1 LSEQAVVLAGAR
13 TPYSKLGTELA
24 GVSAVELGR
33 VASIEALARAGV
45 APEDVDQVIFGNI
58 ATPPDAANIARV
70 IALRAGIPA
79 ERPAH
84 TVGRNCASGIE
95 SVVQAARLIR
105 TGEAK
110 LVLAGGV
117 ESMSLVPF
125 LYREPVKAA
134 LAAAGTART
143 LGARLGALAKL
154 PWGQLLNPVIG
165 LKLGLTDPV
174 CNLNMGETAEV
185 LAKEGAITREEQ
197 DRFALRS
204 HQRAQAA
211 TESGRF
217 GEEIVPVPVPPDYAK
232 AVTRDNGIRD
242 GQTLEA
248 LQKLRPFFDRRHGSV
263 TPGNASQITDGGAAV
278 VVASGSWAKERGLAV
293 LGRIR
298 SWGFAGLEP
307 ERMGLG
313 PSRSTPPAL
322 EAAGVTLKDVGLVE
336 MNEAFA
342 AQVIAN
348 LRAFE
353 QDPALGAIDEAA
365 LNVNGGA
372 IALGHPVGSTGT
384 RLIHTLLLEMKKR
397 QVGLGLAT
405 LCVGGGQGAS
415 VVLEAA

>member
-1 LSEQAVVLAGAR
+1 
-13 TPYSKLGTELA
+13 
-24 GVSAVELGR
+24 
-33 VASIEALARAGV
+33 
-45 APEDVDQVIFGNI
+45 
-58 ATPPDAANIARV
+58 
-70 IALRAGIPA
+70 
-79 ERPAH
+79 
-84 TVGRNCASGIE
+84 
-95 SVVQAARLIR
+95 
-105 TGEAK
+105 
-110 LVLAGGV
+110 
-117 ESMSLVPF
+117 VPF

-134 LAAAGTART
+134 LAAAGTAKT

-154 PWGQLLNPVIG
+154 PWSELLNPVIG

-174 CNLNMGETAEV
+174 CNLNMGETAEL

-211 TESGRF
+211 SEGGRF
-217 GEEIVPVPVPPDYAK
+217 AEEIAPVPVPPEFAT
-232 AVTRDNGIRD
+232 AVTRDDGIRPD
-242 GQTLEA
+242 QTLEA

-263 TPGNASQITDGGAAV
+263 TAGNSSQITDGGAAV
-278 VVASGSWAKERGLAV
+278 VVASASWAQQRGLEV

-313 PSRSTPPAL
+313 PSRSTPAAL
-322 EAAGVTLKDVGLVE
+322 ASAGVTMKDIGLVE

-353 QDPALGAIDEAA
+353 RDAALGAIDEDA

-384 RLIHTLLLEMKKR
+384 RLIHTLLLEMKHR
-397 QVGLGLAT
+397 QVALGLAT